1 MYKINNFLCVYNDKP
16 VFMTSKQAF
25 ATNPFIDIKQYE
37 SVSGLFRGFC
47 VTNLQ
52 VGLFTSGSQH
62 LSSREL
68 GGYRISTCQPVYSV
82 HPCYIMPDSTVQSDE
97 VTVPETLGEPSDA
110 LIDIIDR
117 ELGINTASSE
127 DNDVFLP

>member
-1 MYKINNFLCVYNDKP
+1 
-16 VFMTSKQAF
+16 
-25 ATNPFIDIKQYE
+25 
-37 SVSGLFRGFC
+37 
-47 VTNLQ
+47 
-52 VGLFTSGSQH
+52 
-62 LSSREL
+62 
-68 GGYRISTCQPVYSV
+68 
-82 HPCYIMPDSTVQSDE
+82 MPDSTVQSDE